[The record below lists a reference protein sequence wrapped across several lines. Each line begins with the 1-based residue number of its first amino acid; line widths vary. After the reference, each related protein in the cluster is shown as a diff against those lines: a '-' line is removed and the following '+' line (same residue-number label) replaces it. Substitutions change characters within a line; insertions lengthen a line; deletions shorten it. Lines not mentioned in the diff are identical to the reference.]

1 MGKADHDGHDPR
13 SLTLTL
19 EMSTLLAVFQTVQAV
34 MAGVSVGS
42 VAVTG
47 AAVFVATAATVHNVV
62 MCKKIVDVIA
72 DSKKDKS
79 KNEIAEE
86 GTGVGEAGKEIGD
99 SKTRERPTKRAKS
112 GTGKEKAKNV
122 PSWATGNEPYVDEN
136 GKDFA
141 KRLCDD
147 FFGEGNYDTRGQ
159 SDYSKI
165 RKWGDRGFE

>member
-62 MCKKIVDVIA
+62 MCKKLVDAIVDAVEKNKSEKSSENEKGLNDTKDGDDYLDDESPTKTRVGKQKGNTSRDREKQNKQSRDIA
-72 DSKKDKS
+72 NKLGLSKKQKRQLHDQIS
-79 KNEIAEE
+79 KQGYNYKEALEEAEE
-86 GTGVGEAGKEIGD
+86 MFGKN
-99 SKTRERPTKRAKS
+99 KK
-112 GTGKEKAKNV
+112 
-122 PSWATGNEPYVDEN
+122 
-136 GKDFA
+136 
-141 KRLCDD
+141 
-147 FFGEGNYDTRGQ
+147 
-159 SDYSKI
+159 
-165 RKWGDRGFE
+165 